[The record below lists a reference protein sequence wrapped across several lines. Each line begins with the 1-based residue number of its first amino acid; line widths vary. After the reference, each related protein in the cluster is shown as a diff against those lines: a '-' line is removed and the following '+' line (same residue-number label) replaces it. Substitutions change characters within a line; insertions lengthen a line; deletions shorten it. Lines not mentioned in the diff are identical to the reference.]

1 MVIHITPISS
11 ALDSLPVP
19 KPPPKTLGN
28 VEVVLLSGETLALP
42 ICQGALAPPLWL
54 RSLDLNGSGAPNMVT
69 DKPAFFFV

>member
-1 MVIHITPISS
+1 MVIHITPISG

-54 RSLDLNGSGAPNMVT
+54 GSLDLNGSGAPNMAT
-69 DKPAFFFV
+69 W